1 MAQLIS
7 FNADLIAILEGV
19 TTVHLFT
26 MEQFQQD
33 MDYYRAQRI
42 AKALLDSGLIFL
54 SQFDKLTHL
63 NRQSFFSFLAEIM
76 PKSVDISAV

>member
-1 MAQLIS
+1 MAQLTS
-7 FNADLIAILEGV
+7 FNTDLIAILEGV
-19 TTVHLFT
+19 TTDHFFT

-54 SQFDKLTHL
+54 VAI
-63 NRQSFFSFLAEIM
+63 RQINPSKSTIFLFVSCGNNA
-76 PKSVDISAV
+76 KSR